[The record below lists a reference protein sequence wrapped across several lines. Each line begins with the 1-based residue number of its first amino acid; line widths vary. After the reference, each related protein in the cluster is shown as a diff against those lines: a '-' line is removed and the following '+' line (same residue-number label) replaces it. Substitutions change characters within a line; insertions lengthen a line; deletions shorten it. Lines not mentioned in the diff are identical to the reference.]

1 MYKTAFSWVQRLWRR
16 FSYGRYDRAGISQ
29 TKVKSRE
36 QGRDR
41 AFQRE
46 KKESR
51 PGGDWTG
58 PELDQKSG
66 KSGWMEKEAA

>member
-1 MYKTAFSWVQRLWRR
+1 M
-16 FSYGRYDRAGISQ
+16 
-29 TKVKSRE
+29 KVKGRE

-41 AFQRE
+41 TFQRE
-46 KKESR
+46 QKESR

-66 KSGWMEKEAA
+66 KSGWMEKEVA

>member
-1 MYKTAFSWVQRLWRR
+1 MVDMIEQEL
-16 FSYGRYDRAGISQ
+16 SQ
-29 TKVKSRE
+29 VKVKGRE

-46 KKESR
+46 QKES
-51 PGGDWTG
+51 DWTG

-66 KSGWMEKEAA
+66 KSGWMEKEVA

>member
-1 MYKTAFSWVQRLWRR
+1 MGRR
-16 FSYGRYDRAGISQ
+16 PDTSEGQA
-29 TKVKSRE
+29 KVKSRE

-46 KKESR
+46 QKESR

>member
-1 MYKTAFSWVQRLWRR
+1 MVDMIEQEL
-16 FSYGRYDRAGISQ
+16 SQ
-29 TKVKSRE
+29 VKVKGRE

-46 KKESR
+46 QKESK

-58 PELDQKSG
+58 PELDRKSG
-66 KSGWMEKEAA
+66 KSGLMEKEVA